1 MLFGRKEIGF
11 SRGVSAGAL
20 ILFGYCLYLGQS
32 RTALVGLALALLFGL
47 WSAAK
52 GGSWVRRLAGIAAL
66 LGFALLIEAM
76 FGGPIAEYVYR
87 GQSQQQVYNLNGRL
101 GLWEFAIDQL
111 HSVEQWLFG
120 YGLGATRVFLASSV
134 AWAGNTH
141 GAWVELLV
149 SLGLVG
155 VFAAVGVVATLAWR
169 LFQAGRADALAS
181 RAIPVLFVY
190 VLAMS
195 PAATG
200 FAAPGPEPGLGF
212 AMLAFCYGATATTRR
227 AGSAAVSPPPG
238 NAILEAARANR
249 ESPSSSPVPRGAGG
263 MAVRP

>member
-1 MLFGRKEIGF
+1 
-11 SRGVSAGAL
+11 
-20 ILFGYCLYLGQS
+20 
-32 RTALVGLALALLFGL
+32 
-47 WSAAK
+47 
-52 GGSWVRRLAGIAAL
+52 
-66 LGFALLIEAM
+66 M

-87 GQSQQQVYNLNGRL
+87 GQSQQQVYGLNGRL

-111 HSVEQWLFG
+111 HSVEHWLFG

-134 AWAGNTH
+134 AWAGNAH

-155 VFAAVGVVATLAWR
+155 VFAAVGVVTTLAWR
-169 LFQAGRADALAS
+169 LFQPARGSLAS

-212 AMLAFCYGATATTRR
+212 ALLAFCYGATATP
-227 AGSAAVSPPPG
+227 SAHAPLPRPTPG
-238 NAILEAARANR
+238 HARLEAARPHRDPRA
-249 ESPSSSPVPRGAGG
+249 PSPVPRGAGG
-263 MAVRP
+263 VAVRP